1 MEQYSAIKI
10 QKLFRGFLSRKNF
23 LPLIFYMIK
32 RYLISCSIEFSKQNE
47 DGRINSSLDE
57 NTIIKLL
64 DKKYRIF
71 IPKIRMWYDIL
82 VFYKNNW
89 FPVNI
94 KTTTMKTSDNTGNIA
109 MCVYSYTNY
118 KMDLYKSYKN
128 GHMSKILLDCLRNN
142 LINYKLN
149 KDYHF
154 IVLDKNDN
162 KNIIVNSVKGLSSLT
177 SNNNNLPFQ
186 VQWNKNKKYFY
197 KTIKEN
203 IKLFVDT
210 LQKPK
215 KTWNEEFLEEIRKLN
230 LNK

>member
-1 MEQYSAIKI
+1 
-10 QKLFRGFLSRKNF
+10 
-23 LPLIFYMIK
+23 
-32 RYLISCSIEFSKQNE
+32 
-47 DGRINSSLDE
+47 
-57 NTIIKLL
+57 
-64 DKKYRIF
+64 
-71 IPKIRMWYDIL
+71 
-82 VFYKNNW
+82 
-89 FPVNI
+89 
-94 KTTTMKTSDNTGNIA
+94 
-109 MCVYSYTNY
+109 
-118 KMDLYKSYKN
+118 
-128 GHMSKILLDCLRNN
+128 LDCLRNN